1 MARAHATD
9 GRIRSAGLNLAYS
22 LFVRGLRRNR
32 EDKAGNGD
40 TGYRHSWGVLSSIKR
55 DVKDKEMGIDRSQ
68 DDFLRSSPLRLGEAV
83 LPFLYS
89 SASLVQAGN
98 AIELERAASQGG

>member
-1 MARAHATD
+1 
-9 GRIRSAGLNLAYS
+9 
-22 LFVRGLRRNR
+22 
-32 EDKAGNGD
+32 
-40 TGYRHSWGVLSSIKR
+40 
-55 DVKDKEMGIDRSQ
+55 MGIDRSQ

-83 LPFLYS
+83 LPFLFL